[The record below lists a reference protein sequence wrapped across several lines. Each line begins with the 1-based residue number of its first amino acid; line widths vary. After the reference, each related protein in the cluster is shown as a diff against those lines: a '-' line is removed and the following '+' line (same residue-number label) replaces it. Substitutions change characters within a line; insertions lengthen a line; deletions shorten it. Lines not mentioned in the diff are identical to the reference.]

1 MKLLTIFSIGILIL
15 LGFSNCANGK
25 KLQEK
30 APQVFEL
37 AFYNIWQGSDSN
49 EGSGLNFFLPVRTSK
64 KVVIVPDS
72 VYFRGRRV
80 KLELHPENS
89 LLYVG
94 RFTLPSRTEEDF
106 VMSSDPREE
115 YGNPR
120 PQIKEKIPFD
130 LEQDEAIISYIE
142 DGERKYIKLTGIEKQ
157 DKVLIKKP
165 QNLQH

>member
-30 APQVFEL
+30 APQVFEP
-37 AFYNIWQGSDSN
+37 AFYYIWQGSNSN
-49 EGSGLNFFLPVRTSK
+49 EGSGLNFFLPVRTSA
-64 KVVIVPDS
+64 KVVVVPDS
-72 VYFRGRRV
+72 VYFRGRRA
-80 KLELHPENS
+80 KLELHRENS

-94 RFTLPSRTEEDF
+94 RFTLPSKTEEDF

-115 YGNPR
+115 YGNPIPR
-120 PQIKEKIPFD
+120 IKEKNPFD
-130 LEQDEAIISYIE
+130 LKQDEAVISYTE
-142 DGERKYIKLTGIEKQ
+142 DGERKYTKLSGVEKQ